1 MHIINGFLIR
11 EVADERVAVPIGDAV
26 RKFSGVISL
35 NDSAAFLLR
44 LLHTEQTP
52 ESLLSEMLNE
62 FEIDEATAKQDITEF
77 LSIMD
82 SLGLLV
88 GGTL

>member
-35 NDSAAFLLR
+35 NDSAAFLLQ

-52 ESLLSEMLNE
+52 ETLLSAMLNE
-62 FEIDEATAKQDITEF
+62 FEIDEGTARQDITEF

-88 GGTL
+88 DAPL